1 MGKINKN
8 KKKSHG
14 AKSLR
19 VKIMAAA
26 ILPMF
31 LMAMIIGA
39 VATRNLSSGM
49 QQEMMDS
56 LKIEAHS
63 LECLYNAVNDEPYTV
78 DGDKLMKG
86 DFNVTDE
93 TDFMDSFVEE
103 TGMCVTI
110 FYGDTRM
117 ATTLT
122 DESGKRIIGTT
133 ADAGIV
139 NTVTKEKQ
147 EVERYDLPINGEKY
161 YACYEPLEQPDGTVI
176 GMVFAGKSSAD
187 AQKMIWN
194 RTAAV
199 IAVEFIMLFVAMF
212 VVFLLTK
219 GMQVGIQAAG
229 KAVEGLS
236 NGDLTTKI
244 ESKVIRRDDEL
255 GDMVKGVAV
264 LLQQLLEVIQ
274 NIKESS
280 NKLLQSG
287 TELSNMAGQ
296 TSATADDISKAIED
310 ISHGAVSQA
319 DEIERASQEMDTM
332 GQLIEHIVDNVADLD
347 RGTQEI
353 KKSSEKSMEIIQDLS
368 TSNDRSMQAAMHISE
383 QVNATNESAMK
394 IRAAVDLITSIA
406 EETNLL
412 SLNASIEA
420 ARAGE
425 QGKGFAVVASQI
437 QKLAEQSNESAG
449 SIADIIGDLLKQS
462 EHSVRI
468 MEEVEGI
475 MGEQQ
480 NNLEATRKQFMEV
493 GKEVSEAADA
503 VSMIHSQAESCNMAR
518 GNVVDVITNLSAISE
533 ENAASTQETTAS
545 MEELNATINLLANQ
559 ADQLQQ
565 LSNSLSEN
573 ISFFQIGEGKIRESI
588 EERFQKETVEIEEG
602 TEIAEGVESMEDEG
616 SAEDA

>member
-1 MGKINKN
+1 MNKN
-8 KKKSHG
+8 KKKSYG
-14 AKSLR
+14 VKSLR
-19 VKIMAAA
+19 IKIIAVAV
-26 ILPMF
+26 LPML
-31 LMAMIIGA
+31 LMAVIIGA
-39 VATRNLSSGM
+39 VATWNMSSGM
-49 QQEMMDS
+49 QQEMMDG
-56 LKIEAHS
+56 LKAEAHS
-63 LECLYNAVNDEPYTV
+63 LKCLYNAVNDEPYTV

-93 TDFMDSFVEE
+93 TDFMDSFAEG
-103 TGMCVTI
+103 TGMCVTV

-133 ADAGIV
+133 ADSSIV
-139 NTVTKEKQ
+139 DIVTKEGK

-161 YACYEPLEQPDGTVI
+161 LACYEPLEQPDGTVV
-176 GMVFAGKSSAD
+176 GMVFAGKSSKD
-187 AQKMIWN
+187 VQEMIWR
-194 RTAAV
+194 RTAV
-199 IAVEFIMLFVAMF
+199 VVVVEFAMLLFSML
-212 VVFLLTK
+212 VVFILTK
-219 GMQVGIQAAG
+219 GIQMGIQAAE

-244 ESKVIRRDDEL
+244 ESKIIRRDDEL

-264 LLQQLLEVIQ
+264 LLQQLLEVMQ

-280 NKLLQSG
+280 SKLLQSG
-287 TELSNMAGQ
+287 TELSNMASQ
-296 TSATADDISKAIED
+296 TSATADDISKAVEG

-319 DEIERASQEMDTM
+319 DEIERASREVDTM
-332 GQLIEHIVDNVADLD
+332 GQLIEHIVDNVANLD

-353 KKSSEKSMEIIQDLS
+353 KQSSEKSMEIIQDLS
-368 TSNDRSMQAAMHISE
+368 NSNDRSMQAVKHISE

-449 SIADIIGDLLKQS
+449 SVADIIGDLLKQS
-462 EHSVRI
+462 ENSVNI

-475 MGEQQ
+475 MSEQQ
-480 NNLEATRKQFMEV
+480 SNLEATRKQFMEV
-493 GKEVSEAADA
+493 GKEVNKAADA
-503 VSMIHSQAESCNMAR
+503 VGMIHSQAESCNMAR

-559 ADQLQQ
+559 AEQLQQ
-565 LSNSLSEN
+565 LSDSLSED
-573 ISFFQIGEGKIRESI
+573 ISFFRIGEGRIRESI
-588 EERFQKETVEIEEG
+588 QERLREES
-602 TEIAEGVESMEDEG
+602 AEGEEN
-616 SAEDA
+616 A